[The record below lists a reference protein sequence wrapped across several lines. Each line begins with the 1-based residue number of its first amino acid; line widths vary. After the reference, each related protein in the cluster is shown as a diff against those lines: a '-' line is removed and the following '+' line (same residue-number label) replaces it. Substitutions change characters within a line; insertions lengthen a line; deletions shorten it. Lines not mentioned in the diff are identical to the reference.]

1 MQRDLDKW
9 KFWHDWH
16 KAIEQA
22 EFDKAKA
29 KAIREAEAIEDEN
42 MRRGML
48 YHARKMR
55 FLFDKSKLI
64 NYGLC
69 LKLNKDVHFI
79 PDTCQLHTQ
88 KCFVHRKDY
97 IPPTS
102 P

>member
-1 MQRDLDKW
+1 MQRDLVKW

-22 EFDKAKA
+22 AFDKAKA

-48 YHARKMR
+48 YKANKMR

-64 NYGLC
+64 SYGQC
-69 LKLNKDVHFI
+69 LKFNKEVSFI
-79 PDTCQLHTQ
+79 RDSCQIETQ
-88 KCFVHRKDY
+88 HCFLHRKDY
-97 IPPTS
+97 VEPIGG
-102 P
+102 